1 MAKNRVKIITIK
13 TVKPQHLHSCVV
25 CGGSDV
31 WVISRY
37 LRKDNKGIARCEDCK
52 NVREFQSSSAA
63 NLRLKKDLLVVIL
76 INKLE

>member
-1 MAKNRVKIITIK
+1 MAKSKVKQITIK
-13 TVKPQHLHSCVV
+13 TIKAQHLHTCGV

-31 WVISRY
+31 WVVSRY

-63 NLRLKKDLLVVIL
+63 NFAAEEGFIGCNF
-76 INKLE
+76 NK

>member
-37 LRKDNKGIARCEDCK
+37 LRKDNKGTARCEDCK
-52 NVREFQSSSAA
+52 NVREF
-63 NLRLKKDLLVVIL
+63 
-76 INKLE
+76 